1 MQIKTDLNLQEA
13 GSLLSCGQET
23 GAGSSTGE
31 APWLVRELCQ
41 SMCPGAGRPWGGS
54 MCTTASTDGPRMG
67 ALGALQAESR
77 KQPAALAHIFLP
89 SPGLLI
95 PVLPLTQPRASIRL
109 THPPHWSSNSLSS
122 RPFLRS
128 SPLDNSTPF
137 PPKDPSILPPPGSL
151 PCLLQPPP
159 LHPPLISSSSDCQGP
174 VIACLGKL
182 CFMPGSSR

>member
-1 MQIKTDLNLQEA
+1 
-13 GSLLSCGQET
+13 
-23 GAGSSTGE
+23 
-31 APWLVRELCQ
+31 
-41 SMCPGAGRPWGGS
+41 MCPGAGRPGGGS
-54 MCTTASTDGPRMG
+54 MCTIAATDGPRMG
-67 ALGALQAESR
+67 SLGPSRLSPEASR

-109 THPPHWSSNSLSS
+109 THPPHWSSNSLFS
-122 RPFLRS
+122 RTFLRS

-137 PPKDPSILPPPGSL
+137 PPKDLSILPPPGSL

-159 LHPPLISSSSDCQGP
+159 LHPPLISGSTDCQGP

-182 CFMPGSSR
+182 LHARKL